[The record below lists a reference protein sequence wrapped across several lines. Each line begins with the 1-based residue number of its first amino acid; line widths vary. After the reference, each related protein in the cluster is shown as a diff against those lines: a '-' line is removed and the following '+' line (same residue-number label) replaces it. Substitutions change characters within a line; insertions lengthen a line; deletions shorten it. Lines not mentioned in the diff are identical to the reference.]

1 MIHREMVGLD
11 LGSHSAKV
19 VRAMRIAGQL
29 IVRESDWVHLPQ
41 DTSER
46 RRLLTAFM
54 TDKDYADVPCVVGVP
69 GKDMM
74 LNVVEVPEGGAQSIA
89 DIVTS
94 EQDRVEGLT
103 EEDTAVDHVVFRSAG
118 HRYLLLAMARAD
130 AVGRAASVLSD
141 LGEEDVG
148 DIVPGSMALYR
159 AVYELGRKGVIPGGT
174 MCVDIGHAGVEVVV
188 GRGSKVLFSRCLTNE
203 PAMGAEAGTE
213 SPLAGEIAA
222 CLESFHAAFPTPA
235 FAVKRII
242 LSGGGALAE
251 GVVDDVAKAT
261 GVEAVCLGQWARKA
275 PMGEIE
281 RYGRAIGLAACGL
294 RRGGA
299 GISLLPRALRESRIL
314 RWQKQY
320 WALSAL
326 ALVGLVLLL
335 AGGAFAQLRWDREYL
350 RLRQVELA
358 GLHALDRK
366 LGVTE
371 NLNEQ
376 LELRIVPFRTAV
388 ENADVLRIAMASVSK
403 AKHPDDWLSLFAD
416 ADAYFGISSADDFS
430 DGGRSGV
437 SDGAGFVSVIVEGY
451 TPVDDFSTVGQMIER
466 LHEQVGV
473 VDADLLGDE
482 RLRNDPARDERWA
495 DTGCSL
501 FVIEMTLEV
510 P

>member
-11 LGSHSAKV
+11 LGLHSAKV
-19 VRAMRIAGQL
+19 VRAMRIAGRL
-29 IVRESDWVHLPQ
+29 IVRESDWVHLPR
-41 DTSER
+41 DPAER
-46 RRLLTAFM
+46 RRLLAAFM
-54 TDKDYADVPCVVGVP
+54 TDKGYAEVPCVIGVP
-69 GKDMM
+69 GKEMM
-74 LNVVEVPEGGAQSIA
+74 LNAVEVPEGGGQRIA
-89 DIVTS
+89 EIVAA
-94 EQDRVEGLT
+94 EQVRVEGLT
-103 EEDTAVDHVVFRSAG
+103 EEDTSADYVVFRSAG

-159 AVYELGRKGVIPGGT
+159 AVYELGRKGVAGST

-188 GRGSKVLFSRCLTNE
+188 GRGSKVLFSRCLSNE
-203 PAMGAEAGTE
+203 PAAGSGRE
-213 SPLAGEIAA
+213 SSLPEELAA

-235 FAVKRII
+235 FAVKRMV

-251 GVVDDVAKAT
+251 GIVERVARAT
-261 GVEAVCLGQWARKA
+261 GIDSVLLSRWVRRS
-275 PMGEIE
+275 PMDEIE

-314 RWQKQY
+314 RWQKRY
-320 WALSAL
+320 WILSAL
-326 ALVGLVLLL
+326 AVIAVLGVLV
-335 AGGAFAQLRWDREYL
+335 GGAFLELRWDREYL

-366 LGVTE
+366 LAVTE
-371 NLNEQ
+371 EVNEE
-376 LELRIVPFRTAV
+376 LEERMLPFRTAV
-388 ENADVLRIAMASVSK
+388 ENAGVLRLAFQAVSR
-403 AKHPDDWLSLFAD
+403 AKHPDDWVSLLAD
-416 ADAYFGISSADDFS
+416 ADAYFDRSPVVDRRRS
-430 DGGRSGV
+430 DGLPGLGG
-437 SDGAGFVSVIVEGY
+437 GAALVSVIVEGY
-451 TPVDDFSTVGQMIER
+451 TPVDDFSTVGEMIER
-466 LHEQVGV
+466 LHAQEGV

-482 RLRNDPARDERWA
+482 RLRADPERDARWA

-501 FVIEMTLEV
+501 FVIEMTLEA

>member
-19 VRAMRIAGQL
+19 VRATRMAGQL

-41 DTSER
+41 DPSER

-54 TDKDYADVPCVVGVP
+54 SDKGYADVPCVVGVP

-74 LNVVEVPEGGAQSIA
+74 LNAVEVPEGGAQSIA
-89 DIVTS
+89 DVVTS
-94 EQDRVEGLT
+94 EQERVEGLT
-103 EEDTAVDHVVFRSAG
+103 EEDTAVDYVVFRSAG
-118 HRYLLLAMARAD
+118 HRYLLLAMSRAD

-159 AVYELGRKGVIPGGT
+159 AVYELGRKGVAGST

-188 GRGSKVLFSRCLTNE
+188 GRGSKVLFSRCLANE
-203 PAMGAEAGTE
+203 PVAGAEGQ
-213 SPLAGEIAA
+213 SSLPDEIAA
-222 CLESFHAAFPTPA
+222 CLESFQAAFPTPA
-235 FAVKRII
+235 FAVKRIV

-251 GVVDDVAKAT
+251 GRAASVATST
-261 GVEAVCLGQWARKA
+261 GLHCFLLGQWVRKS

-281 RYGRAIGLAACGL
+281 RYGRAIGLVACGL

-314 RWQKQY
+314 RWQKLY
-320 WALSAL
+320 WLLSAL
-326 ALVGLVLLL
+326 ALIGLMGVLIS
-335 AGGAFAQLRWDREYL
+335 GAYLQLRWARGYL

-358 GLHALDRK
+358 GLHTLDRK

-371 NLNEQ
+371 ELNQQ
-376 LELRIVPFRTAV
+376 LEARIIPFRTAV
-388 ENADVLRIAMASVSK
+388 ENADVLRLALRSVSK
-403 AKHPDDWLSLFAD
+403 AKHPDDWLTLLAD
-416 ADAYFGISSADDFS
+416 ADAYFGVSAVDDM
-430 DGGRSGV
+430 RSGDGV
-437 SDGAGFVSVIVEGY
+437 LGLGNGAGFVNVIVEGY

-466 LHEQVGV
+466 LHEQDGV

-482 RLRNDPARDERWA
+482 RLRADAARDGRWA